1 MTYGFRLATD
11 VTDMRVVGMLKEV
24 EEELNRVV
32 RVRKSIGFHN
42 RCYNK

>member
-32 RVRKSIGFHN
+32 RVRKNVAFHN
-42 RCYNK
+42 RRCNK